1 MSDQTKLNLA
11 ALFVLLVASVF
22 IIAECIL
29 FRLARRVW
37 NEKQTGGAQSVSAG
51 RRVMICALM
60 IVLSLSSFPAATLS
74 LVESFV
80 APWQILWPSTALF
93 LANGVG
99 GLMATAW
106 VVRRRSG
113 RMAAM
118 ILAGIVALTLTA
130 LALSVVLVRLR

>member
-1 MSDQTKLNLA
+1 MSDQAKLNLA
-11 ALFVLLVASVF
+11 ALLILLVAAVF
-22 IIAECIL
+22 IVAECML
-29 FRLARRVW
+29 FRIATRVW
-37 NEKQTGGAQSVSAG
+37 NDPTGGGKAVSTG
-51 RRVMICALM
+51 GRVMTYALM
-60 IVLSLSSFPAATLS
+60 IVLSLLSFPAATFS

-106 VVRRRSG
+106 VLTRRSG
-113 RMAAM
+113 RIAAM

-130 LALSVVLVRLR
+130 LALSIILVRLR